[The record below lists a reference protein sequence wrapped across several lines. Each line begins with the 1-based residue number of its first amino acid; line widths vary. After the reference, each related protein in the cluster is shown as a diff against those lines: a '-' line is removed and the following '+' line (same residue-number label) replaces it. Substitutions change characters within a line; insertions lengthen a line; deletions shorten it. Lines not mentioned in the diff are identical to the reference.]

1 MKEKN
6 ERLTYFQE
14 FSEILADQS
23 TVVNLV
29 IPHLDLVMEMIEKNI
44 FRPLPVL
51 KKQGGTGENG
61 MEDEELVI
69 DPEWPHLQPVYEFF
83 LQLIGIYNIY
93 IYKYE
98 YEYEYECE

>member
-1 MKEKN
+1 VKEKN

-14 FSEILADQS
+14 FSEILQDQS

-51 KKQGGTGENG
+51 KK
-61 MEDEELVI
+61 
-69 DPEWPHLQPVYEFF
+69 
-83 LQLIGIYNIY
+83 
-93 IYKYE
+93 
-98 YEYEYECE
+98 